1 MWSIPPEDTRLHCRG
16 FLPFPDVYRMRTFV
30 SPFERIASFL
40 DRIESIRSSFP
51 TIPIRHRFIT
61 GYI

>member
-16 FLPFPDVYRMRTFV
+16 FLPFPDVYRMRTLV
-30 SPFERIASFL
+30 SPLERIA
-40 DRIESIRSSFP
+40 SFP